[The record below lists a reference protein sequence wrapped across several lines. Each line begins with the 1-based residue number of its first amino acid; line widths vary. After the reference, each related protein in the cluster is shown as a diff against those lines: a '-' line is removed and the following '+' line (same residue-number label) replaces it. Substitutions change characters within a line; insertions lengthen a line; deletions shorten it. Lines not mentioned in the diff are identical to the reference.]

1 MSETTKNLK
10 FFIFLFAMG
19 FIFISCMSFLMDNG
33 INILNSIGLS
43 IFLIIG
49 IVTAILIYLSD
60 DTDADNYTLD
70 SECLELFE
78 DETTK
83 ED

>member
-1 MSETTKNLK
+1 MSEFTKNLK

-19 FIFISCMSFLMDNG
+19 FIFISCVSFLGDNG
-33 INILNSIGLS
+33 INIINSIGLS

-49 IVTAILIYLSD
+49 IVTAILIYT
-60 DTDADNYTLD
+60 TDANDDNYSLD